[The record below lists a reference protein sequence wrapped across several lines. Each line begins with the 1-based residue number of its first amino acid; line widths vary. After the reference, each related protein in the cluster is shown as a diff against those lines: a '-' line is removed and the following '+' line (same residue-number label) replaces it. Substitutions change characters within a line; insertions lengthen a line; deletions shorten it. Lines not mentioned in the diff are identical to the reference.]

1 MTIPEQALPETTV
14 TARRRSFYGIKVTD
28 ITLPGGPCRKVVY
41 PAPLPG
47 VIIFVHGV
55 NSTGEW
61 FDAADLKIGGKLV
74 RRGRP
79 RGSTKEQVSL
89 RLDKEVIAKFKSGGP
104 GWQSRMNDALRK
116 AAGV

>member
-1 MTIPEQALPETTV
+1 MSKHDIKPAWVDPDDAPEL
-14 TARRRSFYGIKVTD
+14 
-28 ITLPGGPCRKVVY
+28 
-41 PAPLPG
+41 
-47 VIIFVHGV
+47 
-55 NSTGEW
+55 TGEW
-61 FDAADLKIGGKLV
+61 FDAADFKIGDKLV

-104 GWQSRMNDALRK
+104 GWQSRMNAALRK

>member
-1 MTIPEQALPETTV
+1 MIVSKRDIKPAWVDPDDAPEL
-14 TARRRSFYGIKVTD
+14 
-28 ITLPGGPCRKVVY
+28 
-41 PAPLPG
+41 
-47 VIIFVHGV
+47 
-55 NSTGEW
+55 TGEW
-61 FDAADLKIGGKLV
+61 FDAADLKIGDKLV

>member
-1 MTIPEQALPETTV
+1 MIVSKRDTRPAWVDPDDAPEL
-14 TARRRSFYGIKVTD
+14 
-28 ITLPGGPCRKVVY
+28 
-41 PAPLPG
+41 
-47 VIIFVHGV
+47 
-55 NSTGEW
+55 TGEW
-61 FDAADLKIGGKLV
+61 FDGADLKIGDKLV